1 MGQPYT
7 ALFIWE
13 NLSNKQAGGTMRFFR
28 YTEKETLKIIIDE
41 NKRLKRE
48 NQRLHESLNE
58 LQRYKDEYKDLIE
71 KVGELKNEYMSKLE
85 AFSTIENNYKKELE
99 RLIKQQKPRR

>member
-1 MGQPYT
+1 
-7 ALFIWE
+7 
-13 NLSNKQAGGTMRFFR
+13 MRFFR

-48 NQRLHESLNE
+48 NQRLHE

-99 RLIKQQKPRR
+99 RLIKQQNPRR